1 MTMMTMRITHRVGL
15 KRRAANLFSVFMS
28 FAVLTSCGD
37 NSPLTID
44 EYDDIPRF
52 LEHQKIPGVSIAIIK
67 DFKVDRVLVY
77 GFKEADSDQP
87 VREDT
92 LFQAAAISQPVTA
105 MAALKLY
112 QDRSLDI
119 DSNINEQLRSWVLD
133 AGVHASRQK
142 VSLRALLSHT
152 SGTNVT
158 GYEGYP
164 QGEALPT
171 IKQVLTNTGSSRAAG
186 VIVNGESGVYRY
198 SSGGYS
204 VVQQTLMDLTAKPF
218 ETLMDEVI
226 FSPLSMTRSTFS
238 QPLASTQTLKA
249 SAGHDVNGS
258 MIAGR
263 YYNYPEMAA
272 TGLWSTPTDIA
283 KFVIELQSAVVGDSL
298 VGLTEETATQM
309 LQPIHMTYGLG
320 LDVKT
325 RGSSVYFSQGGAS
338 KGFQVAFQAHETAGV
353 GVVVMTNSDNGFQ
366 AVAKILNFVAIEE
379 RWPDY

>member
-1 MTMMTMRITHRVGL
+1 MMITRIIHRTGL
-15 KRRAANLFSVFMS
+15 KRRAAKLFLLLMS
-28 FAVLTSCGD
+28 FGVLTSCGD

-44 EYDDIPRF
+44 DYDDIPRF

-67 DFKVDRVLVY
+67 DFKVDKVLVY
-77 GFKEADSDQP
+77 GFKEADSDEP

-112 QDRSLDI
+112 QDRELDI
-119 DSNINEQLRSWVLD
+119 DSNINQQLKSWVLD

-142 VSLRALLSHT
+142 VTLRALLSHT

-218 ETLMDEVI
+218 ETLMDEII
-226 FSPLSMTRSTFS
+226 FSPLSMTRSTFN
-238 QPLASTQTLKA
+238 QPLGSTQALKA

-272 TGLWSTPTDIA
+272 TGLWSTPVDIA
-283 KFVIELQSAVVGDSL
+283 KFVIELQSAIVGDSK
-298 VGLTEETATQM
+298 VGLTEETALQM

-353 GVVVMTNSDNGFQ
+353 GVVVMTNSENGFQ
-366 AVAKILNFVAIEE
+366 AVAKILNFVATEE
-379 RWPDY
+379 QWPDY